1 MVFEDYLITLEDVKH
16 LAKHVRLDMFL
27 AADEIFRIAY
37 NSLADEDIKQR
48 KEPNHDYYYKAA
60 SAAVLYAGYVAGVR
74 AERTK
79 RRDKNSGTTE

>member
-1 MVFEDYLITLEDVKH
+1 MDNYRITLEDVK
-16 LAKHVRLDMFL
+16 LLSKHVTLEMFF

-74 AERTK
+74 AERAK